1 MDILTVAVTGVL
13 CIACFYFG
21 AKVGQT
27 VAKGRDIEVPTV
39 NPVKI
44 IKERQDKR
52 EADKKIAK
60 IETILHNIDRYDGT
74 SVGQED
80 IPR

>member
-1 MDILTVAVTGVL
+1 MDILTLLVTGVL
-13 CIACFYFG
+13 CITCFYMG

-39 NPVKI
+39 NPMKI
-44 IKERQDKR
+44 YKERQDKR
-52 EADKKIAK
+52 EADKEIAK